1 MNTTAI
7 LLVVSAAL
15 IAAGVALIWR
25 DMHPRAREAFRVRGD
40 PTTPHPEVEVTVAD
54 ADPDPDPLPAF
65 VGGRSRARAPPP
77 PAAGEEPDAAAQW
90 TALQPAIAAAV
101 EQVNTVLAGAN
112 VAIGAPGAPS
122 WSMNRGYGVY
132 RRILVGGESLAWL
145 RIELGAD
152 GRVHA
157 GVKAHKDDLAVVNA
171 NSSVAARSLNI
182 AGASDLL
189 SECLKPAASFAVRGA
204 TGIDAEQWNSETA
217 WKEVDAMVNAA
228 LQAANGALAQA
239 GARFLPLGVPA
250 WVPEVRRHRLMASV
264 EVYGTEVARL
274 QIERLDDEI
283 EVAAGV
289 PDAQLADLARRERV
303 TLQGLT
309 THALAELIAGCAWPA
324 IAHFREIQG

>member
-1 MNTTAI
+1 MTTTAI
-7 LLVVSAAL
+7 LLAVSATL

-25 DMHPRAREAFRVRGD
+25 DIRPRAREAFRARGD
-40 PTTPHPEVEVTVAD
+40 PTSPHPEVEVTLAHP
-54 ADPDPDPLPAF
+54 DPDPDPLPAF
-65 VGGRSRARAPPP
+65 VSGRSRARAEPP
-77 PAAGEEPDAAAQW
+77 PASREEPDAAAQW
-90 TALQPAIAAAV
+90 TALQPTIAAAV
-101 EQVNTVLAGAN
+101 DQVNAVLTAAN

-152 GRVHA
+152 GQLHA
-157 GVKAHKDDLAVVNA
+157 GVKAHKDEFAVVNA
-171 NSSVAARSLNI
+171 SASVAARSLNV

-189 SECLKPAASFAVRGA
+189 SECLKPAASVAVRAANGLD
-204 TGIDAEQWNSETA
+204 TDQWNSETA
-217 WKEVDAMVNAA
+217 WKEVDAVVGAA

-239 GARFLPLGVPA
+239 GARFLPLGAPT
-250 WVPEVRRHRLMASV
+250 WVPDVRRHRLLASV

-274 QIERLDDEI
+274 QVERIGDEI

-289 PDAQLADLARRERV
+289 PDAHLADLARRERV
-303 TLQGLT
+303 ALRGLT

-324 IAHFREIQG
+324 IAHFRELQG